1 MLQTCLHEISTMN
14 MPYNYMYKAFLQA
27 IVYRE
32 IFALLN
38 PCEFLC
44 EYCGRGC
51 NHVCLK
57 EINQYLII
65 MVIYKYLKSPCY
77 RPLSA
82 VPSSTDNRRSQQ
94 ICYGCFKRRCVNRSQ
109 SSSSTTIQY
118 FYCPRESK
126 KSKVCCGNRSHPRL

>member
-57 EINQYLII
+57 EINEYFQI
-65 MVIYKYLKSPCY
+65 MVIYKYLKAPCY
-77 RPLSA
+77 LILLDHCL
-82 VPSSTDNRRSQQ
+82 SST
-94 ICYGCFKRRCVNRSQ
+94 IEEVNKSVMDVF
-109 SSSSTTIQY
+109 TI
-118 FYCPRESK
+118 EEVN
-126 KSKVCCGNRSHPRL
+126 KSVMDVLDGDA